1 MVVKNDKLISA
12 KALSSCLLRA
22 RKRDESVFRRKK
34 FKKRKR
40 KRTEARNNHVAPG
53 RCKSVEFT
61 ARGDDTAVL
70 LRTTCIERDVL

>member
-1 MVVKNDKLISA
+1 MCCVRAETRAFLEEKRTK
-12 KALSSCLLRA
+12 A
-22 RKRDESVFRRKK
+22 RKRTD
-34 FKKRKR
+34 
-40 KRTEARNNHVAPG
+40 ARNNHVAPG

>member
-34 FKKRKR
+34 LKSKR